1 MRYLILF
8 IFGFTTLL
16 FSGCSDENLNA
27 VFGAHPDNWYN
38 DHPGNIERS
47 IESFIAECGGC
58 HGLDLMGSGG
68 APSCFSTTFNGRSC
82 HPHPLDGSF
91 RDADS
96 HGPVAKADLTV
107 CQACH
112 SDNPTGG
119 AGSFPRFDVGI
130 VRVGDIGCEACHSPF
145 VAHPD
150 IWAGP
155 TNDRYH
161 YSAGNIQQ
169 ACTLC
174 HGAALTSC
182 VGCHAEVVNFTL
194 TCNSSLTSCHTM
206 PPDGVNRID
215 HATIVAAGP
224 TVADIKLHDVCLTCH
239 GMKES
244 AAGGTFSNVANYAL
258 FDKQTD
264 IIGDHW
270 DGNIN
275 MNSDTAY
282 NAATGGCDA
291 AGCHGGTTPYT
302 LPLSGL
308 PVVLDAYGV
317 GTQHPIGQ
325 DWLLPSGHVA
335 VADAA
340 CLSCHTL
347 TLAGGGQDPACQ
359 DCHIQDPFVLLDC
372 TSCHSAPP
380 STASTVE
387 TDRPDRQGAHN
398 EHDGFTTSTQDCSA
412 CHQGGGTGELSHY
425 DRIDQT
431 TPDYPAD
438 VVLATDFNSN
448 VNGDATYNDVDRTC
462 SGVSCHGGLITPDWL
477 TESLDVDTQCENC
490 HSPGTS
496 EDNSYNSGEH
506 KKHLV
511 DLGYSCTVCHN
522 TDKLAINHFTN
533 LANPAQWLDTA
544 GATIDGG
551 ATSITE
557 GNYDELDNS
566 CLPACHDTKTW

>member
-1 MRYLILF
+1 
-8 IFGFTTLL
+8 
-16 FSGCSDENLNA
+16 
-27 VFGAHPDNWYN
+27 
-38 DHPGNIERS
+38 
-47 IESFIAECGGC
+47 
-58 HGLDLMGSGG
+58 MGSGG

-82 HPHPLDGSF
+82 HPGGPIPHPIDGSF
-91 RDADS
+91 LDADS
-96 HGPVAKADLTV
+96 HGPVAKSDLTV

-119 AGSFPRFDVGI
+119 PGSNPQFNVGI
-130 VRVGDIGCEACHSPF
+130 FGNGCEDCHGANY
-145 VAHPD
+145 AHPNT
-150 IWAGP
+150 WAGP
-155 TNDRYH
+155 GTRFH

-174 HGAALTSC
+174 HGAALDGVGGVASSC
-182 VGCHAEVVNFTL
+182 VGCHVEVVNFTL
-194 TCNSSLTSCHTM
+194 DCTYCHDQ
-206 PPDGVNRID
+206 PPTVS
-215 HATIVAAGP
+215 HATSPALTEP
-224 TVADIKLHDVCLTCH
+224 TVADIMLHDVCVTCH

-258 FDKQTD
+258 FDKLTD

-282 NAATGGCDA
+282 NVATGGCDA
-291 AGCHGGTTPYT
+291 AGCHGGTAPYT
-302 LPLSGL
+302 LSLSGL
-308 PVVLDAYGV
+308 PVVLGAYGV
-317 GTQHPIGQ
+317 GVQHPIGQ

-347 TLAGGGQDPACQ
+347 AGGGQDPACQ
-359 DCHIQDPFVLLDC
+359 DCHVQGDPFVLLDC
-372 TSCHSAPP
+372 TSCHSTPP

-425 DRIDQT
+425 DRLPDGT

-438 VVLATDFNSN
+438 VVLATSFDSNSH
-448 VNGDATYNDVDRTC
+448 GAATYSNGGRTC
-462 SGVSCHGGLITPDWL
+462 SGVNCHGGLITPDWL
-477 TESLDVDTQCENC
+477 TGSIDVNSQCTSC
-490 HSPGTS
+490 HSEGTL
-496 EDNSYNSGEH
+496 EANSYNSGEH

-511 DLGYSCTVCHN
+511 DLGYTCTDCHN
-522 TDKLAINHFTN
+522 TTKLAINHFTN
-533 LANPAQWLDTA
+533 LANPTEWLDTA
-544 GATIDGG
+544 GETVDGG
-551 ATSITE
+551 TTSIPE
-557 GNYDELDNS
+557 GDYDEVTNS
-566 CLPACHDTKTW
+566 CTPACHGTETW